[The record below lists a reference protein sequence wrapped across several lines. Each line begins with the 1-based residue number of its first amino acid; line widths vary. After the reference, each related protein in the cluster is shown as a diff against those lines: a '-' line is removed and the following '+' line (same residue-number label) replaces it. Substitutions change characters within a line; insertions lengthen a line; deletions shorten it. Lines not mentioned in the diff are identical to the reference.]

1 MSCEKI
7 NEPPPRGLLSWNT
20 AYKDEPRKGAPAV
33 EVNVWVPKEVVRAG
47 GTADY
52 LEAQLGW
59 KVHRNGGWSGGVLW
73 GDDELTI
80 MGVKVRAR
88 EIRAA
93 KAAS

>member
-52 LEAQLGW
+52 LEA
-59 KVHRNGGWSGGVLW
+59 
-73 GDDELTI
+73 
-80 MGVKVRAR
+80 
-88 EIRAA
+88 
-93 KAAS
+93 